1 MSTAISKL
9 HTVRQVSTATQGA
22 PLSSRVL
29 LGVGYSGWG
38 YSGWGESV
46 LYVWLPVLRGSQS
59 IWFLKTPVRVPC
71 ISGET
76 HTCA

>member
-1 MSTAISKL
+1 
-9 HTVRQVSTATQGA
+9 
-22 PLSSRVL
+22 VL

-38 YSGWGESV
+38 YSGWGYSSGWGESV